1 MRIRPF
7 LLAAFLLVS
16 LSSAAQAQTLGRV
29 FSTPQERAYLDG
41 LRRAQNTE
49 QLQSQTQE
57 LRQEQSH
64 DSELAAI
71 QAPLPILFQMGGSVR
86 RGDGSNSVWLNGVS
100 VREEDLPSNARLEFS
115 KGLGLLRI
123 KTPTGEMTVRPGQTL
138 NTSTGEVRE
147 SYELSAEQAAA
158 INAEVA
164 RRELA
169 SRPVVAARGQSAAEE
184 PAAADPT
191 AQQTVIVRAIVE
203 SLRQLGT
210 PPPAGDAP

>member
-7 LLAAFLLVS
+7 LLVALLLVS
-16 LSSAAQAQTLGRV
+16 LGSAAQAQTLGRV

-41 LRRAQNTE
+41 LRRAQNAE

-64 DSELAAI
+64 DSELAVL
-71 QAPLPILFQMGGSVR
+71 QEPLPVLFQMGGSVR

-115 KGLGLLRI
+115 KGLGVLRI

-147 SYELSAEQAAA
+147 SYELSAEQAAT